1 MKNFDNFFRT
11 TAPAIKDVDEIRTDE
26 CKIEAVVVLDAE
38 EFENF
43 RRRLFVARDFIAD
56 NHDYMYLDRNG
67 ISHCLLV
74 LGEGQ
79 QDGILVDSGLSQHAK
94 FTSFLPNAV
103 DFMKKQIQMM
113 ADELLRNVET
123 EIDFKSISDKFDVT
137 VSADNGI
144 GQMLIDELR
153 GRNELANV
161 EVTQNSI
168 DLIRVE
174 NAPVEVDD
182 KHLMTLFMLMGCNL
196 ENVHIV
202 DSDVEHD
209 LATIVELNQDTLTDE
224 GKREWS
230 DVLGAKVT
238 RIFDGIYGTQI
249 EVTGCEPERLE
260 AFSKMLAGE
269 CTLSE
274 SERWLNSAMNDETFD
289 LKFE

>member
-1 MKNFDNFFRT
+1 MKNLDNFFRT
-11 TAPAIKDVDEIRTDE
+11 TASAIKDVDEILTDE
-26 CKIEAVVVLDAE
+26 CKIEAAVVLDAE
-38 EFENF
+38 EFADF

-56 NHDYMYLDRNG
+56 NRDYMYLDRNG

-74 LGEGQ
+74 LGEGKP
-79 QDGILVDSGLSQHAK
+79 DGILVESGLSQHAK
-94 FTSFLPNAV
+94 FTSFLPNAA
-103 DFMKKQIQMM
+103 DFMEKQIRMM

-137 VSADNGI
+137 VTADNGI

-161 EVTQNSI
+161 EVTHDSI
-168 DLIRVE
+168 ELTRVE
-174 NAPVEVDD
+174 NAPVEADD

-202 DSDVEHD
+202 DADVEHD
-209 LATIVELNQDTLTDE
+209 LATIVELNQDTLTED

-230 DVLGAKVT
+230 DVLSAKVT

-260 AFSKMLAGE
+260 TFSKMLAGE

-274 SERWLNSAMNDETFD
+274 SERWLNPAMDDEAYD

>member
-1 MKNFDNFFRT
+1 MKNMDNFFST

-26 CKIEAVVVLDAE
+26 CKVEAVVVLDAE
-38 EFENF
+38 EFEDF

-56 NHDYMYLDRNG
+56 NRDYMYLDRNG

-74 LGEGQ
+74 LGEGKP
-79 QDGILVDSGLSQHAK
+79 DGILVDSGLSQHAK
-94 FTSFLPNAV
+94 FTSFLPNAA
-103 DFMKKQIQMM
+103 DFMNKQIQMI
-113 ADELLRNVET
+113 ADEILNDNENT
-123 EIDFKSISDKFDVT
+123 IDFKSISDKFDVT
-137 VSADNGI
+137 VTADNGI
-144 GQMLIDELR
+144 GQMLLDELR

-161 EVTQNSI
+161 EVTHNSI
-168 DLIRVE
+168 ELTRVE

-202 DSDVEHD
+202 DADVEHD

-249 EVTGCEPERLE
+249 EVIGCEPERLE

-274 SERWLNSAMNDETFD
+274 SEHWLNPEMNDETFD

>member
-1 MKNFDNFFRT
+1 MKNMDNFFRT

-38 EFENF
+38 EFEDF
-43 RRRLFVARDFIAD
+43 RRRLFVARDFIAGYR
-56 NHDYMYLDRNG
+56 DYMYLDRNG

-79 QDGILVDSGLSQHAK
+79 PDGILVDSGLSQHAK

-103 DFMKKQIQMM
+103 DFMKKQIKMM
-113 ADELLRNVET
+113 VDEILNDNENT
-123 EIDFKSISDKFDVT
+123 IDFKPISDKFDVT
-137 VSADNGI
+137 VTSDNGI
-144 GQMLIDELR
+144 GRMLIDELR
-153 GRNELANV
+153 RRNELADV
-161 EVTQNSI
+161 EVTDASI
-168 DLIRVE
+168 KLTRVE
-174 NAPVEVDD
+174 NDPVEVNDE
-182 KHLMTLFMLMGCNL
+182 HLMTLFMLMGCNL
-196 ENVHIV
+196 ENIHIV
-202 DSDVEHD
+202 DADVEHD

-230 DVLGAKVT
+230 DVLSAKVT

-249 EVTGCEPERLE
+249 EVAGSEPERLE

-274 SERWLNSAMNDETFD
+274 SERWLNPANDDETFD

>member
-26 CKIEAVVVLDAE
+26 CKVEAVVVLDAE
-38 EFENF
+38 EFEDF

-56 NHDYMYLDRNG
+56 NRDYMYLDRNG

-74 LGEGQ
+74 LGEDQ
-79 QDGILVDSGLSQHAK
+79 PDGILVDSGLSQHAK
-94 FTSFLPNAV
+94 FTSFLPNAA
-103 DFMKKQIQMM
+103 DFMNKQIQMI
-113 ADELLRNVET
+113 ADEILNDNENT
-123 EIDFKSISDKFDVT
+123 IDFKSISDKFDVT
-137 VSADNGI
+137 VTADNGI

-161 EVTQNSI
+161 EVTHDSI
-168 DLIRVE
+168 ELTRVE

-182 KHLMTLFMLMGCNL
+182 KRLMTLFMLMGCNL

-202 DSDVEHD
+202 DADVEHD

-230 DVLGAKVT
+230 DVLSAKVT

-274 SERWLNSAMNDETFD
+274 SERWLNPATDGETFD

>member
-1 MKNFDNFFRT
+1 MKNMDNFFRT
-11 TAPAIKDVDEIRTDE
+11 AAPAIKDVDEIRTDD

-38 EFENF
+38 EFEDF

-56 NHDYMYLDRNG
+56 NRDYMYLDRNG

-103 DFMKKQIQMM
+103 DFMKKQIKMM

-137 VSADNGI
+137 VTADNGI

-161 EVTQNSI
+161 EVNHNSI
-168 DLIRVE
+168 ELTRVE

-182 KHLMTLFMLMGCNL
+182 RHLMTLFMLMGCNL

-202 DSDVEHD
+202 DADVEHD

-238 RIFDGIYGTQI
+238 RISDGIYGTQI

-274 SERWLNSAMNDETFD
+274 SERWLNPVADDETFD

>member
-1 MKNFDNFFRT
+1 MKNFDSFFRT

-38 EFENF
+38 EFEDF

-56 NHDYMYLDRNG
+56 NHDYMYLDRTG

-74 LGEGQ
+74 LGEGKP
-79 QDGILVDSGLSQHAK
+79 DGILVDSGLSQHAK

-137 VSADNGI
+137 VTADNGI
-144 GQMLIDELR
+144 GRMLIDEIR
-153 GRNELANV
+153 GRNELVDV
-161 EVTQNSI
+161 EVTDASI
-168 DLIRVE
+168 KLTRVE
-174 NAPVEVDD
+174 NALVEVDD

-196 ENVHIV
+196 ENIHIV
-202 DSDVEHD
+202 DADVEHD
-209 LATIVELNQDTLTDE
+209 LATIVELNQDTLTDD

-230 DVLGAKVT
+230 DVIGAKVT

-274 SERWLNSAMNDETFD
+274 SERWLNPAADDETFD

>member
-26 CKIEAVVVLDAE
+26 CKVEAVVVLDAE
-38 EFENF
+38 EFEDF
-43 RRRLFVARDFIAD
+43 RRRLFIARDFIAD

-74 LGEGQ
+74 LGEGH

-94 FTSFLPNAV
+94 FTSFLPNAA
-103 DFMKKQIQMM
+103 DFMEKQIQMM
-113 ADELLRNVET
+113 ADEILSGNENA
-123 EIDFKSISDKFDVT
+123 IDFKTISAKFDVT
-137 VSADNGI
+137 VTAENGI
-144 GQMLIDELR
+144 GKMLIDELR
-153 GRNELANV
+153 GRNKLVDV
-161 EVTQNSI
+161 EVTHNSI
-168 DLIRVE
+168 ELTRVE
-174 NAPVEVDD
+174 NAPVEADD
-182 KHLMTLFMLMGCNL
+182 KHLMTLFMLMSCDL

-202 DSDVEHD
+202 DADVEHD
-209 LATIVELNQDTLTDE
+209 LATIVELNQDTLTED

-230 DVLGAKVT
+230 DVLSAKVT

-274 SERWLNSAMNDETFD
+274 SEHWLNPVTDDEVFD
-289 LKFE
+289 LKFK

>member
-38 EFENF
+38 ELEDF

-67 ISHCLLV
+67 VSHCLLV

-79 QDGILVDSGLSQHAK
+79 PDGILVDSGLSQHAK

-103 DFMKKQIQMM
+103 DFMEKQIRMM
-113 ADELLRNVET
+113 ANEILNDNENT
-123 EIDFKSISDKFDVT
+123 IDFKTISDKFDVAVT
-137 VSADNGI
+137 EENGI
-144 GQMLIDELR
+144 GRMLIDELR
-153 GRNELANV
+153 GRNELVNV
-161 EVTQNSI
+161 EVTHNSI
-168 DLIRVE
+168 ELTRVE
-174 NAPVEVDD
+174 NALVEVDY
-182 KHLMTLFMLMGCNL
+182 KRLMTLFMLMGCNL

-230 DVLGAKVT
+230 DVLSAKVT

-274 SERWLNSAMNDETFD
+274 SERWLNPAMDDEAFD

>member
-26 CKIEAVVVLDAE
+26 CKVEAVVVLDAE
-38 EFENF
+38 EFEDF
-43 RRRLFVARDFIAD
+43 RRRLFIARDFIAD

-94 FTSFLPNAV
+94 FTSFLPNAA
-103 DFMKKQIQMM
+103 DFMNKQIQMI
-113 ADELLRNVET
+113 ADEILKDNENT
-123 EIDFKSISDKFDVT
+123 IDFKSISDKFDVT
-137 VSADNGI
+137 VTADNGI
-144 GQMLIDELR
+144 GQMLLDELR

-161 EVTQNSI
+161 EVTHNSI
-168 DLIRVE
+168 ELTRVE
-174 NAPVEVDD
+174 NAPVEADD

-202 DSDVEHD
+202 DADVEHD

-238 RIFDGIYGTQI
+238 RIFNGIYGTQI

-260 AFSKMLAGE
+260 TFSKMLAGE
-269 CTLSE
+269 CKLSE
-274 SERWLNSAMNDETFD
+274 SERWLNPEMNDETFD

>member
-26 CKIEAVVVLDAE
+26 YKVEAVVVLDAE
-38 EFENF
+38 EFEDF

-56 NHDYMYLDRNG
+56 NRDYMYLDRNG

-79 QDGILVDSGLSQHAK
+79 TDGILVDSGLSQHAK

-103 DFMKKQIQMM
+103 DFMEKQIRMM
-113 ADELLRNVET
+113 ANEILNDNENT
-123 EIDFKSISDKFDVT
+123 IDFKTISDKFDVAVT
-137 VSADNGI
+137 EENGI
-144 GQMLIDELR
+144 GRMLIDELR
-153 GRNELANV
+153 GRNELVNV
-161 EVTQNSI
+161 EVTHNSI
-168 DLIRVE
+168 ELTRVE

-202 DSDVEHD
+202 DADVEHD

-274 SERWLNSAMNDETFD
+274 SERWLNPVADDETFD

>member
-1 MKNFDNFFRT
+1 MKNLDNFFRT

-26 CKIEAVVVLDAE
+26 CKVEAVVVLDAE
-38 EFENF
+38 EFEDF

-56 NHDYMYLDRNG
+56 NRDYMYLDRNG

-79 QDGILVDSGLSQHAK
+79 TDGILVDSGLSQHAK

-103 DFMKKQIQMM
+103 DFMEKQIRMM
-113 ADELLRNVET
+113 ANEILNDNENT
-123 EIDFKSISDKFDVT
+123 IDFKTISDKFDVAVT
-137 VSADNGI
+137 EENGI
-144 GQMLIDELR
+144 GRMLIDELR

-161 EVTQNSI
+161 EVTNNSI
-168 DLIRVE
+168 ELTRVK

-202 DSDVEHD
+202 DADVEHD
-209 LATIVELNQDTLTDE
+209 LATIVELNQDTLTED

-230 DVLGAKVT
+230 DVLSAKVT

-249 EVTGCEPERLE
+249 EVTGCEPEGLE

-274 SERWLNSAMNDETFD
+274 SERWLNPATDGETFD

>member
-1 MKNFDNFFRT
+1 MKNLDNFFRT
-11 TAPAIKDVDEIRTDE
+11 TAPAIKDVDEILTDE
-26 CKIEAVVVLDAE
+26 CKIEAAVVLDAE
-38 EFENF
+38 EFADF

-79 QDGILVDSGLSQHAK
+79 PDGILVDSGLSQHAK
-94 FTSFLPNAV
+94 FTSFLPNAT

-113 ADELLRNVET
+113 ADEILNDNENT
-123 EIDFKSISDKFDVT
+123 IDFKSISDKFDVT
-137 VSADNGI
+137 VTADNGI

-161 EVTQNSI
+161 EVTHDSI
-168 DLIRVE
+168 ELTRVE
-174 NAPVEVDD
+174 NAPVEVDY
-182 KHLMTLFMLMGCNL
+182 KRLMTLFMLMGCNL

-202 DSDVEHD
+202 DADVEHD
-209 LATIVELNQDTLTDE
+209 LATIVELNQDTLTED

-230 DVLGAKVT
+230 DVLSAKVT

-274 SERWLNSAMNDETFD
+274 SERWLNPATDGETFD

>member
-1 MKNFDNFFRT
+1 MKNLDNFFRT
-11 TAPAIKDVDEIRTDE
+11 TAPAIKDVDEILTDE
-26 CKIEAVVVLDAE
+26 CKIEAAVVLDAE
-38 EFENF
+38 EFADF

-79 QDGILVDSGLSQHAK
+79 PDGILVDSGLSQHAK
-94 FTSFLPNAV
+94 FTSFLPNAT

-113 ADELLRNVET
+113 ADEILNDNENT
-123 EIDFKSISDKFDVT
+123 IDFKSISDKFDVT
-137 VSADNGI
+137 VTADNGI

-161 EVTQNSI
+161 EVTHDSI
-168 DLIRVE
+168 ELTRVE

-182 KHLMTLFMLMGCNL
+182 KRLMTLFMLMGCNL

-202 DSDVEHD
+202 DADVEHD

-230 DVLGAKVT
+230 DVLSAKVT

-260 AFSKMLAGE
+260 TFSKMLAGE

-274 SERWLNSAMNDETFD
+274 SERWLNPAMDDEAFD

>member
-1 MKNFDNFFRT
+1 MKNLDNFFRT

-26 CKIEAVVVLDAE
+26 CKVEAVVVLDAE
-38 EFENF
+38 EFEDF

-56 NHDYMYLDRNG
+56 NRDYMYLDRNG

-74 LGEGQ
+74 LGEGKP
-79 QDGILVDSGLSQHAK
+79 DGILVDSGLSQHAK
-94 FTSFLPNAV
+94 FTSFLPNAA
-103 DFMKKQIQMM
+103 DFMNKQIQMI
-113 ADELLRNVET
+113 ADEILNDNENT
-123 EIDFKSISDKFDVT
+123 IDFKSISDKFDVT
-137 VSADNGI
+137 VTADNGI

-161 EVTQNSI
+161 EVTHDSI
-168 DLIRVE
+168 ELTRVE

-209 LATIVELNQDTLTDE
+209 LATIVELNQDTLTED

-230 DVLGAKVT
+230 DVLSAKVT

-274 SERWLNSAMNDETFD
+274 SERWLNPAMDDEAFD

>member
-1 MKNFDNFFRT
+1 MKKLDNFFRT
-11 TAPAIKDVDEIRTDE
+11 TAQAIKDVDEIRTDE

-38 EFENF
+38 EFEDF

-74 LGEGQ
+74 LGEGKP
-79 QDGILVDSGLSQHAK
+79 DGILVDSGLSQHAK

-137 VSADNGI
+137 VTADNGI
-144 GQMLIDELR
+144 GRMLIDEIR
-153 GRNELANV
+153 GRNELVDV
-161 EVTQNSI
+161 EVTDASI
-168 DLIRVE
+168 KLTRVE
-174 NAPVEVDD
+174 NALVEVDD

-196 ENVHIV
+196 ENIHIV
-202 DSDVEHD
+202 DADVEHD
-209 LATIVELNQDTLTDE
+209 LATIVELNQDTLTDD

-230 DVLGAKVT
+230 DVIGAKVT

-274 SERWLNSAMNDETFD
+274 SERWLNPAADDETFD

>member
-1 MKNFDNFFRT
+1 MKNMDNFFHT

-26 CKIEAVVVLDAE
+26 CKIEAGVVLDAE
-38 EFENF
+38 EFEGF

-67 ISHCLLV
+67 VSHCLLV
-74 LGEGQ
+74 LGEGKP
-79 QDGILVDSGLSQHAK
+79 DGILVDSGLSQHAK
-94 FTSFLPNAV
+94 FTSFLPNAAG
-103 DFMKKQIQMM
+103 FMEKQIRMM
-113 ADELLRNVET
+113 ADELLKNVET
-123 EIDFKSISDKFDVT
+123 KIDFKSISDKFDVT
-137 VSADNGI
+137 VTADNGI
-144 GQMLIDELR
+144 GKMLIDELR

-161 EVTQNSI
+161 EITHDSI
-168 DLIRVE
+168 DLSRVE

-182 KHLMTLFMLMGCNL
+182 THLMTLFMLMGCNL
-196 ENVHIV
+196 ENIHIV
-202 DSDVEHD
+202 DADVEHD
-209 LATIVELNQDTLTDE
+209 LATIVELNQNTLTEE

-230 DVLGAKVT
+230 DVLGTKVT

-274 SERWLNSAMNDETFD
+274 SERWLNPVADDEVFD

>member
-1 MKNFDNFFRT
+1 MKNLDNFFRT
-11 TAPAIKDVDEIRTDE
+11 TAPAIKDVDEILIDE
-26 CKIEAVVVLDAE
+26 CKIEAAVVLDAE
-38 EFENF
+38 EFADF

-79 QDGILVDSGLSQHAK
+79 PDGILVDSGLSQHAK
-94 FTSFLPNAV
+94 FTSFLPNAT

-113 ADELLRNVET
+113 ADEILNDNENT
-123 EIDFKSISDKFDVT
+123 IDFKSISDKFDVT
-137 VSADNGI
+137 VTADNGI

-161 EVTQNSI
+161 EVTHDSI
-168 DLIRVE
+168 ELTRVE

-182 KHLMTLFMLMGCNL
+182 KRLMTLFMLMGCNL

-202 DSDVEHD
+202 DADVEHD
-209 LATIVELNQDTLTDE
+209 LATIVELNQDTLTED

-230 DVLGAKVT
+230 DVLSAKVT

-274 SERWLNSAMNDETFD
+274 SERWLNPATDGETFD

>member
-1 MKNFDNFFRT
+1 MKNMDNFFRT
-11 TAPAIKDVDEIRTDE
+11 VAPAIKDVDEIRTDE
-26 CKIEAVVVLDAE
+26 CKIEAVVVLNAE
-38 EFENF
+38 EFEDF

-94 FTSFLPNAV
+94 FTSFLPNAA
-103 DFMKKQIQMM
+103 DFMNKQIQMI
-113 ADELLRNVET
+113 ADEILKDNENT
-123 EIDFKSISDKFDVT
+123 IDFKSISDKFDVT
-137 VSADNGI
+137 VTADNGI
-144 GQMLIDELR
+144 GQMLLDELR

-161 EVTQNSI
+161 EVTHNSI
-168 DLIRVE
+168 ELTRVE
-174 NAPVEVDD
+174 NAPVEADD

-209 LATIVELNQDTLTDE
+209 LATIVELNQDTLTED
-224 GKREWS
+224 GKHEWS
-230 DVLGAKVT
+230 DVLSAKVT

-274 SERWLNSAMNDETFD
+274 SERWLNPVADDEVFD

>member
-38 EFENF
+38 EFEDF
-43 RRRLFVARDFIAD
+43 RHRLFIARDFIAD
-56 NHDYMYLDRNG
+56 NRDYMYLDRNG

-79 QDGILVDSGLSQHAK
+79 PDGILVDSGLSQHAK
-94 FTSFLPNAV
+94 FTSFLPNAA
-103 DFMKKQIQMM
+103 DFMEKQIQMM
-113 ADELLRNVET
+113 ADEMLENFET
-123 EIDFKSISDKFDVT
+123 AIDFKSISDKFDVT
-137 VSADNGI
+137 VTEENGI
-144 GQMLIDELR
+144 GRMLIDELR

-161 EVTQNSI
+161 QITHDSI
-168 DLIRVE
+168 ELTRIE

-196 ENVHIV
+196 ENIHIV
-202 DSDVEHD
+202 DADVEHD

-230 DVLGAKVT
+230 DVLSAKVT

-269 CTLSE
+269 YTLSE
-274 SERWLNSAMNDETFD
+274 SERWLNPVTDDEVFD

>member
-1 MKNFDNFFRT
+1 MKNMDNFFRT
-11 TAPAIKDVDEIRTDE
+11 TAPAIKDADEIRTDE
-26 CKIEAVVVLDAE
+26 CKVEAVVVLDAE
-38 EFENF
+38 EFEDF
-43 RRRLFVARDFIAD
+43 RHRLFVARDFIAD

-74 LGEGQ
+74 LGEDQ
-79 QDGILVDSGLSQHAK
+79 PDGILVDSGLSQHAK
-94 FTSFLPNAV
+94 FTSFLPNAA
-103 DFMKKQIQMM
+103 DFMKKQIRMM
-113 ADELLRNVET
+113 ADEILYDNKNT
-123 EIDFKSISDKFDVT
+123 IDFKSISDKFDVT
-137 VSADNGI
+137 VTAENGI
-144 GQMLIDELR
+144 GKMLIDELR

-161 EVTQNSI
+161 YVTPNSI
-168 DLIRVE
+168 ELTRVK
-174 NAPVEVDD
+174 NAPVEADD
-182 KHLMTLFMLMGCNL
+182 KHLMTLFMLMSCDL

-202 DSDVEHD
+202 DADVEHD
-209 LATIVELNQDTLTDE
+209 LATIVELNQDTLTED

-230 DVLGAKVT
+230 DVLSAKVT

-274 SERWLNSAMNDETFD
+274 SERWLNPVMDGETFD

>member
-1 MKNFDNFFRT
+1 MKNLDNFFRT

-38 EFENF
+38 EFEDF

-79 QDGILVDSGLSQHAK
+79 PDGILVDSGLSQHAK
-94 FTSFLPNAV
+94 FTSFLPNAA
-103 DFMKKQIQMM
+103 DFMEKQIRMM
-113 ADELLRNVET
+113 ADELLKNVET
-123 EIDFKSISDKFDVT
+123 KIDFKSISDKFDVT
-137 VSADNGI
+137 VTADNGI
-144 GQMLIDELR
+144 GRMLIDEIR
-153 GRNELANV
+153 GRNELVDV
-161 EVTQNSI
+161 EVTDASI
-168 DLIRVE
+168 KLTRVE
-174 NAPVEVDD
+174 NALVEVDD

-196 ENVHIV
+196 ENIHIV
-202 DSDVEHD
+202 DADVEHD

-224 GKREWS
+224 GKHEWA

-238 RIFDGIYGTQI
+238 RIFNGIYGTQI

-274 SERWLNSAMNDETFD
+274 SERWLNPVVGDEVFD

>member
-1 MKNFDNFFRT
+1 MKNLDNFFRT
-11 TAPAIKDVDEIRTDE
+11 TAPAIKDVDEILIDE
-26 CKIEAVVVLDAE
+26 CKIEAAVVLDAE
-38 EFENF
+38 EFADF

-79 QDGILVDSGLSQHAK
+79 PDGILVDSGLSQHAK
-94 FTSFLPNAV
+94 FTSFLPNAT

-113 ADELLRNVET
+113 ADEILNDNENT
-123 EIDFKSISDKFDVT
+123 IDFKSISDKFDVT
-137 VSADNGI
+137 VTADNGI

-161 EVTQNSI
+161 EVTHDSI
-168 DLIRVE
+168 ELTRVE

-182 KHLMTLFMLMGCNL
+182 KRLMTLFMLMGCNL

-202 DSDVEHD
+202 DADVEHD
-209 LATIVELNQDTLTDE
+209 LAIIVELNQDTLTED

-230 DVLGAKVT
+230 DVLSAKVT

-274 SERWLNSAMNDETFD
+274 SERWLNPATDGETFD

>member
-1 MKNFDNFFRT
+1 
-11 TAPAIKDVDEIRTDE
+11 
-26 CKIEAVVVLDAE
+26 
-38 EFENF
+38 
-43 RRRLFVARDFIAD
+43 
-56 NHDYMYLDRNG
+56 
-67 ISHCLLV
+67 
-74 LGEGQ
+74 
-79 QDGILVDSGLSQHAK
+79 
-94 FTSFLPNAV
+94 
-103 DFMKKQIQMM
+103 MKKVTNQ
-113 ADELLRNVET
+113 
-123 EIDFKSISDKFDVT
+123 DFSGNT
-137 VSADNGI
+137 NC
-144 GQMLIDELR
+144 
-153 GRNELANV
+153 
-161 EVTQNSI
+161 
-168 DLIRVE
+168 
-174 NAPVEVDD
+174 
-182 KHLMTLFMLMGCNL
+182 HMTLFELMGCNL

-274 SERWLNSAMNDETFD
+274 SERWLNPVADDETFD